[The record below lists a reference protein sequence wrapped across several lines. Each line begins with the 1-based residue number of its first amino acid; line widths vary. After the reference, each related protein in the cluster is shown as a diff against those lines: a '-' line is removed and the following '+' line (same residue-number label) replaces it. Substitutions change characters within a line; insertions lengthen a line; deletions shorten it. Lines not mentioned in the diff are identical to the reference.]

1 MNFFSKFIL
10 PYFESH
16 LKLCLFKEI
25 LSYLQTDATLSANNS
40 QHCCVLFARSSIHTF
55 LWTYQIWKQL
65 YSIPSKNEC
74 VLSWLTNVAVAG
86 VLIYIKYIN
95 IFLVSTK
102 SPFKLLDPPIVTNQR
117 SRKEKLLQGRMCT
130 IVRATQNFLGSFSW
144 SNGKTTSR
152 RRNGTGTRILWIRIW
167 ILPERPLPLPLDKGY
182 ASRLWGRDSYL
193 FSQIVNMN
201 RVETSMPNK
210 CMGMSY
216 PMNPYALRT
225 CAVGASCHVLT
236 DLKLNIVEFSVFRY
250 TFSYYKLQIPGT
262 LQGVIQKSYL
272 SFCLVLQTC

>member
-1 MNFFSKFIL
+1 M
-10 PYFESH
+10 
-16 LKLCLFKEI
+16 
-25 LSYLQTDATLSANNS
+25 
-40 QHCCVLFARSSIHTF
+40 
-55 LWTYQIWKQL
+55 
-65 YSIPSKNEC
+65 
-74 VLSWLTNVAVAG
+74 
-86 VLIYIKYIN
+86 
-95 IFLVSTK
+95 
-102 SPFKLLDPPIVTNQR
+102 
-117 SRKEKLLQGRMCT
+117 
-130 IVRATQNFLGSFSW
+130 RATQNFLGSSSW

-167 ILPERPLPLPLDKGY
+167 ILPDCPLPLLLDKGY

-210 CMGMSY
+210 CMGVSY

-250 TFSYYKLQIPGT
+250 TFSWYITNYKFLVHYKGLYRNLTFGFANVLNYGIYSGLWSPFSLKTFLPDKCPRQIVEFAGT
-262 LQGVIQKSYL
+262 LPRIRRARKQCTKCWLPIGHKNIFCAQSETSIRMSNGTGLLRVESQGL
-272 SFCLVLQTC
+272 SRQFLKPFSAVYPDPHSNFLGSEILGIG